1 MRLPALAVGN
11 PQFTLTIVLL
21 LMLVGV
27 VSYLNMPRSEDP
39 QFDLPITLVE
49 VVYPGA
55 SPIDVETLVV
65 DAIEG
70 ELEDIENIK
79 KIESQV
85 RTGGA
90 RVSIDFAYGTDA
102 DNAYNQVKQAVA
114 EVEPDFPAGVVQV
127 EVIKATP
134 TSVAILQLAISS
146 TTNNYK
152 DMEFYA
158 KLLEKEIEALSG
170 VQKASIWGYPEPI
183 VSVDLNLQL
192 LKHHGVS
199 IAQINQILA
208 GRASNITPGFVNA
221 GSRRFNVKVS
231 GQFTDLAQI
240 GDTIVKQTPIA
251 AVRLKDVAEVNYS
264 EREPTYLAYFKGKP
278 VIFLTVEQ
286 RAKTNI
292 FHVTEHVNKVIQDFQ
307 QTLPDAI
314 GIDRVFTQ
322 TDSVEKRVNGFFEN
336 LWQGLVLVGALAFIF
351 LGIRE
356 SLVVIV
362 VIPLSFIIAIGW
374 LDSSG
379 FGLQQMSIVGLI
391 IALGLLVDNAIV
403 VTESIHREIKHGETL
418 KEAVVKGC
426 GKVGWAIISGTAT
439 TMLAFLPMLMLASNT
454 GDFVRSMPV
463 TVVLVLLASLLLA
476 LTLTPLLASL
486 LFRQKEGG
494 FKFLQHYLGLF
505 ASSIYQR
512 FLTVLIK
519 FRWVILLIGVL
530 TLVALGSIFPQV
542 KVSLFPN
549 AEKPMLL
556 VDVVT
561 PDNSSIEYTEYV
573 LKKVEAELLQSPLVS
588 NVALNVGNSNPRI
601 YYNEIPKRGQEKF
614 GQALV
619 NLNTDDEAKLEA
631 LVTQLRL
638 SFSQWFE
645 AQIYVKEFVQ
655 GPVTDQVLTV
665 RFISE
670 SLDDLTW
677 VSNDLAQFI
686 GQLDGAI
693 NLDNPI
699 GEANSEMHLEID
711 YDKAGLHNM
720 NINMLDQAINTVLA
734 GQTIGHLTADNGE
747 DYAIVVRQN
756 QRNIDALAQLEVA
769 NMSGDFIPV
778 NQFATLKLAKGQSNF
793 FHYQKLRMAK
803 VSADVAKG
811 YSVFELTQQIVKY
824 LENYELPAGMSYK
837 MGGEEESRQESFS
850 GLAQIMLVTAIG
862 IFAVLVLQFK
872 SFMQPI
878 IVFSSVPFAITGAAL
893 GLYLTNLSFSMMA
906 FIGLISLFGI
916 VVNNAII
923 LIDTTNQL
931 LAAGEEKL
939 KATLKASQTRFTP
952 IILTTLTTVVGLI
965 PLTLL
970 GGGLWQPLGMVI
982 ISGLLV
988 SAIASLTLVPVLIFL
1003 LSHKKS

>member
-1 MRLPALAVGN
+1 MVGLLAL
-11 PQFTLTIVLL
+11 
-21 LMLVGV
+21 
-27 VSYLNMPRSEDP
+27 
-39 QFDLPITLVE
+39 
-49 VVYPGA
+49 
-55 SPIDVETLVV
+55 
-65 DAIEG
+65 
-70 ELEDIENIK
+70 
-79 KIESQV
+79 
-85 RTGGA
+85 
-90 RVSIDFAYGTDA
+90 
-102 DNAYNQVKQAVA
+102 
-114 EVEPDFPAGVVQV
+114 
-127 EVIKATP
+127 
-134 TSVAILQLAISS
+134 
-146 TTNNYK
+146 
-152 DMEFYA
+152 
-158 KLLEKEIEALSG
+158 
-170 VQKASIWGYPEPI
+170 
-183 VSVDLNLQL
+183 
-192 LKHHGVS
+192 
-199 IAQINQILA
+199 
-208 GRASNITPGFVNA
+208 
-221 GSRRFNVKVS
+221 
-231 GQFTDLAQI
+231 
-240 GDTIVKQTPIA
+240 
-251 AVRLKDVAEVNYS
+251 
-264 EREPTYLAYFKGKP
+264 
-278 VIFLTVEQ
+278 
-286 RAKTNI
+286 
-292 FHVTEHVNKVIQDFQ
+292 
-307 QTLPDAI
+307 
-314 GIDRVFTQ
+314 
-322 TDSVEKRVNGFFEN
+322 
-336 LWQGLVLVGALAFIF
+336 IF
-351 LGIRE
+351 LGVRE

-374 LDSSG
+374 LDFSG

-519 FRWVILLIGVL
+519 FRWIILLIGVL

-645 AQIYVKEFVQ
+645 AKIYVKEFIQ

-670 SLDDLTW
+670 SLNDLTQ

-686 GQLDGAI
+686 SQLDGAI

-720 NINMLDQAINTVLA
+720 NINMLDQTINTVLA
-734 GQTIGHLTADNGE
+734 GQTIGYLTADNGE

-778 NQFATLKLAKGQSNF
+778 NQFATLKLTKGQSNF

-811 YSVFELTQQIVKY
+811 YSVFELTQQIVNY
-824 LENYELPAGMSYK
+824 LENYQLPAGMSYK

-988 SAIASLTLVPVLIFL
+988 SAVASLTLVPVLIFL